1 MNPASQRESR
11 AYFILKIVLLLA
23 LLYLF
28 IVSIKVVG
36 LALTG
41 AGGGFA
47 KSLMGFASNRFAG
60 LFVGILA
67 TSIIQSSSAVTA
79 LAVACVGSGVLNVQ
93 LAIPI
98 MLGANIGTT
107 ITNSMVSLGHITRKE
122 EFRRAFS
129 GAIVHDIFNTLAVL
143 VIFPLELTT
152 GFLEKS
158 ALLLTRGF
166 EGIEGEKAG
175 EWLDLVAEP
184 TALLIKRAVF
194 TLWPL
199 GARSAVWCLF
209 FLGLF
214 CLFTALFFIVKVLRS
229 MMLGRLESFFDRYI
243 FRTAFLAFIVGLIL
257 TLSVQSSSVTTS
269 LVVPLVGAGVLTVE
283 QIFPYTLGTNI
294 GTTITAILA
303 GLATVAGGTT
313 AGLTLALA
321 HLVFNIFGACIFYP
335 LRFIPISLA
344 KALGNMAADNR
355 KYALICLVLVFFIIP
370 GILVFLARYF

>member
-1 MNPASQRESR
+1 LSQSSQRESWV
-11 AYFILKIVLLLA
+11 YSILKILFLIV

-36 LALTG
+36 LSLKE

-47 KSLMGFASNRFAG
+47 KSLMGFARNRFAG
-60 LFVGILA
+60 LFIGILA
-67 TSIIQSSSAVTA
+67 TSIIQSSSTASAFAVT
-79 LAVACVGSGVLNVQ
+79 CVGSGVLTVP

-98 MLGANIGTT
+98 ILGANIGTT
-107 ITNSMVSLGHITRKE
+107 ITNSIVSLGHITRKE

-143 VIFPLELTT
+143 VVFPLELTT

-158 ALLLTRGF
+158 ALLLTKGL
-166 EGIEGEKAG
+166 EGMEVEKLG
-175 EWLDLVAEP
+175 GWLDLAAKP
-184 TALLIKRAVF
+184 TALFIKKIVF

-199 GARSAVWCLF
+199 GARSAVWGLFFFGLICLF
-209 FLGLF
+209 V
-214 CLFTALFFIVKVLRS
+214 TLFFMVKVLRS
-229 MMLGRLESFFDRYI
+229 FVLERLESFFDRYI
-243 FRTAFLAFIVGLIL
+243 FRTAFLAFLVGLAL
-257 TLSVQSSSVTTS
+257 TVSVQSSSVTTS

-283 QIFPYTLGTNI
+283 QIFPYTLGANI

-303 GLATVAGGTT
+303 GLATVAGGAT

-321 HLVFNIFGACIFYP
+321 HLIFNIFGASIFYP

-344 KALGNMAADNR
+344 KALGNIAADNR
-355 KYALICLVLVFFIIP
+355 KYALIYLAFIFFIIP
-370 GILVFLARYF
+370 GILVLLARYF